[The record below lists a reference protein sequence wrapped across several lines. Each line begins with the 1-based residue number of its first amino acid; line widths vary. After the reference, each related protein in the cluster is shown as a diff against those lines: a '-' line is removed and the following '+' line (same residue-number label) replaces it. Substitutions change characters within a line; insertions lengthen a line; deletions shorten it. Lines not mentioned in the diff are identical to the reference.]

1 MDNKEFNYRELL
13 VRKPFY
19 EVIPRGYK
27 EHGTDEKKDDN
38 RNVRMP
44 EDHLW
49 RIIKTQADFIRE
61 YYPTSHRIF
70 DEKEYPNIY
79 KKDPDTGKW
88 YEQPICRSAFAF
100 QQVIATK
107 HILHL
112 TGNDVQFEIADGAV
126 SKEKEEEYQKNLTKF
141 RKGWLM
147 SNMEIRNYEA
157 IRSLMIVAEAAV
169 VGYID
174 KKGKFGAKTLSYM
187 NGDTLYPHF
196 DSITGELSL
205 FARKYYDYDDNG
217 IECTE
222 WVEVWDEKFIYRYR
236 KGVGDGKAIQMLK
249 TIFGLGGYTLVS
261 KESHG
266 FPFIPVAYIRN
277 EEGPCWSTVQRN
289 IEDFEEAFSY
299 LCENNKAYAF
309 PIFFTKGDGEDITI
323 KGDMNGS
330 AKYIGMNDTEA
341 DAGFLNG
348 TDASNAFATQLN
360 KSYELIY
367 ELSFTVKPPELKSG
381 DLPAAALKL
390 LFSPAIE
397 RAENDSKMYQPFLN
411 KLVDM
416 TKYGVGYEE
425 NMTATM
431 LALPINAW
439 IEVYVHQNV
448 AELITNLATAVQ
460 NKFLSRRTASER
472 ISMYGK
478 NDEFDRILSEEKEK
492 QQMDLLNEIQ
502 LSDAQTENQIEEQE
516 AAARINRNK
525 GGQDVNMPK
534 GGKRGR
540 PNRTGI
546 EWDDNRN
553 YPGRNNWNAYK
564 SKTV

>member
-1 MDNKEFNYRELL
+1 
-13 VRKPFY
+13 
-19 EVIPRGYK
+19 
-27 EHGTDEKKDDN
+27 
-38 RNVRMP
+38 
-44 EDHLW
+44 
-49 RIIKTQADFIRE
+49 
-61 YYPTSHRIF
+61 
-70 DEKEYPNIY
+70 
-79 KKDPDTGKW
+79 
-88 YEQPICRSAFAF
+88 
-100 QQVIATK
+100 
-107 HILHL
+107 
-112 TGNDVQFEIADGAV
+112 
-126 SKEKEEEYQKNLTKF
+126 
-141 RKGWLM
+141 
-147 SNMEIRNYEA
+147 
-157 IRSLMIVAEAAV
+157 
-169 VGYID
+169 
-174 KKGKFGAKTLSYM
+174 
-187 NGDTLYPHF
+187 
-196 DSITGELSL
+196 
-205 FARKYYDYDDNG
+205 
-217 IECTE
+217 
-222 WVEVWDEKFIYRYR
+222 
-236 KGVGDGKAIQMLK
+236 
-249 TIFGLGGYTLVS
+249 
-261 KESHG
+261 
-266 FPFIPVAYIRN
+266 
-277 EEGPCWSTVQRN
+277 
-289 IEDFEEAFSY
+289 
-299 LCENNKAYAF
+299 
-309 PIFFTKGDGEDITI
+309 
-323 KGDMNGS
+323 MNGS

-492 QQMDLLNEIQ
+492 QLMDLLNEIQ

-516 AAARINRNK
+516 AAARINRSK
-525 GGQDVNMPK
+525 GGQDVNIPK